1 MRRRPG
7 SIFLAEHEF
16 AVRIE
21 AFIFSET
28 QTYLFAFCWSGV
40 DTADDQINIYDEV
53 TGTLIDTVQIT
64 GIAWTDVIIKTMSI
78 TQTADVMFL
87 AHELWNTV
95 MIRRTGASSF
105 VQEAYDFEGVGLN
118 NDYPKAMPFVKFES
132 LANAIEVNGKD
143 DGDSVTITS
152 NEQIF
157 EARHVGRAIR
167 YRGKQIF
174 IDSVAAPPSFT
185 ATGTI
190 LEDLDPG
197 AVLQFE
203 ANDAASDF
211 EIDEIIVGRDSGV
224 KGQVIDKST
233 NEITIGMI
241 GGLFP
246 PLSSEQVEGL
256 TSGNVATITA
266 NSNVNPVLSRDWDE
280 EAFTPTHGY
289 PSVIEFH
296 SQRLWLAGSSSL
308 PAHIFGSRVAAFFN
322 YDVGDAFPADSIQV
336 VISDKQVNK
345 INDIVSGPHLQ
356 VFSDAGEFYAPQSE
370 NEPLQPETFNLI
382 KQTRYG
388 TKSLIEP
395 KLFDES
401 TIFVQ
406 AQGNAVREFIWVSG
420 IAGYASEPIS
430 LIAEEF
436 VTGVT
441 EVEILYGGYDRPEQ
455 IAFFVKSDGD
465 ITWYHASRQEQ
476 IRSWGIWQTQGNYLS
491 LTVIEDK
498 LYALVER
505 ATGRFLERFELDVTL
520 DSAVQAT
527 DASKQIWT
535 SDAPHL
541 TNEVVQVGTSVDQ
554 SAHDPDYYLGE
565 FTYIADTINLDPI
578 SRDNITIGLGFTSTL
593 EIMPIEIK
601 DQGGVTGGVPKRI
614 ISADVYVASTAA
626 IQLEGNR
633 ITTFLAQNDLGVKPE
648 PITGLQKFYLFGYDE
663 RPTLTIVND
672 IPVPC
677 EALAL
682 AAEVEY

>member
-1 MRRRPG
+1 
-7 SIFLAEHEF
+7 
-16 AVRIE
+16 
-21 AFIFSET
+21 
-28 QTYLFAFCWSGV
+28 
-40 DTADDQINIYDEV
+40 
-53 TGTLIDTVQIT
+53 
-64 GIAWTDVIIKTMSI
+64 
-78 TQTADVMFL
+78 
-87 AHELWNTV
+87 
-95 MIRRTGASSF
+95 
-105 VQEAYDFEGVGLN
+105 
-118 NDYPKAMPFVKFES
+118 
-132 LANAIEVNGKD
+132 
-143 DGDSVTITS
+143 
-152 NEQIF
+152 
-157 EARHVGRAIR
+157 
-167 YRGKQIF
+167 
-174 IDSVAAPPSFT
+174 
-185 ATGTI
+185 
-190 LEDLDPG
+190 
-197 AVLQFE
+197 
-203 ANDAASDF
+203 
-211 EIDEIIVGRDSGV
+211 
-224 KGQVIDKST
+224 
-233 NEITIGMI
+233 
-241 GGLFP
+241 
-246 PLSSEQVEGL
+246 
-256 TSGNVATITA
+256 
-266 NSNVNPVLSRDWDE
+266 
-280 EAFTPTHGY
+280 
-289 PSVIEFH
+289 
-296 SQRLWLAGSSSL
+296 
-308 PAHIFGSRVAAFFN
+308 
-322 YDVGDAFPADSIQV
+322 
-336 VISDKQVNK
+336 
-345 INDIVSGPHLQ
+345 
-356 VFSDAGEFYAPQSE
+356 
-370 NEPLQPETFNLI
+370 
-382 KQTRYG
+382 
-388 TKSLIEP
+388 
-395 KLFDES
+395 
-401 TIFVQ
+401 
-406 AQGNAVREFIWVSG
+406 
-420 IAGYASEPIS
+420 
-430 LIAEEF
+430 
-436 VTGVT
+436 
-441 EVEILYGGYDRPEQ
+441 LYGGYDRPEQ

-578 SRDNITIGLGFTSTL
+578 RRDSITIGFGFTSTR